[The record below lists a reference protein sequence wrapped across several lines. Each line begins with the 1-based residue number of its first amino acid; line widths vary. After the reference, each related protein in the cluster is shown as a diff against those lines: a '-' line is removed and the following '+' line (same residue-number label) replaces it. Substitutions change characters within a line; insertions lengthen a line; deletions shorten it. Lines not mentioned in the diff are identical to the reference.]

1 MALLFSSVGIG
12 FIAAGIAFA
21 RRRDDGDSE
30 DTSANSHILKG
41 SVKQRIARFSNLV
54 EMRSTSANSGSRYG
68 SKKKTINARRRE
80 QWRLFTRQQ
89 KKQQMAENDITD
101 DDVYVRAVDIYDVGA
116 GMVVV

>member
-1 MALLFSSVGIG
+1 M
-12 FIAAGIAFA
+12 AGIAFD
-21 RRRDDGDSE
+21 RQREDEGE
-30 DTSANSHILKG
+30 DTSSNDHKLRG

>member
-1 MALLFSSVGIG
+1 M
-12 FIAAGIAFA
+12 AGITFV
-21 RRRDDGDSE
+21 RQREDEGE
-30 DTSANSHILKG
+30 DTSDNSHILKG

-54 EMRSTSANSGSRYG
+54 EMRSTAENGGSRYG

-80 QWRLFTRQQ
+80 QWRRFTRQQ